1 MKKFLLITAAALFF
15 STPVMA
21 QDYVLYNGKVF
32 TATDQ
37 TKATAIVVSDGI
49 IKYVGNDKAALKLLP
64 KAKKINAAG
73 NTIMPGLIDAHM
85 HPQSGGLRMSGC
97 SLNYLSLTMDEMN
110 ARIQKCLDEDKDAG
124 PNDWLV
130 VAAWFEQEMKPTGF
144 VPNYKDFDA
153 LKTTR
158 PIFIRNSF
166 GHAAQ
171 LNRKAVE
178 LIDLKNQKERA
189 GGMIVRDKDGN
200 PTGRLEEAARDIV
213 FEILPPPT
221 EKQNLVAAQTA
232 IKAMNAQGITSI
244 FDAYTD
250 IETMTAYQ
258 TIQKAGE
265 LTLRPHFA
273 VLVDLDKEPNMDKAV
288 DEVLRERKMFDQG
301 KAKVQPSLSVHS
313 AKIFLDGT
321 NALPSLTGAMLEP
334 YFEEKDGKWVQG
346 ANYGVKPYI
355 ETEKLSELMLKLTNA
370 GIDTHI
376 HTDGD
381 RAVRVA
387 LDATEKMQENFRKQG
402 KGDPMVR
409 TALAHCEL
417 VAPEDFGRFKKLG
430 VLPVLSFQWERPAAD
445 TWEGSKDVFGPKRFA
460 LIEPAGYL
468 HDAGAKIVYGS
479 DWPVDP
485 LDEWLA
491 IQIGVTRM
499 ALPEDRAKYPERLG
513 KDPGLSLDSALKAI
527 TINAAYS
534 LHSEKYT
541 GSLEKG
547 KYADIIVLDRDLFKT
562 KADEISKTKVKMT
575 FVGGKLVYEGK

>member
-1 MKKFLLITAAALFF
+1 MRNFPLLSAAILLFA
-15 STPVMA
+15 TPAIA
-21 QDYVLYNGKVF
+21 QDYVIYNGNVF
-32 TATDQ
+32 TAASQ
-37 TKATAIVVSDGI
+37 KNATAVVVSDGL
-49 IKYVGNDKAALKLLP
+49 IKYVGSDKAALKLAP
-64 KAKKINAAG
+64 KARKINASG

-130 VAAWFEQEMKPTGF
+130 VAAWYEQEMKPTGF
-144 VPNYKDFDA
+144 VPSYKDFDA

-171 LNRKAVE
+171 LNRNAVE
-178 LIDLKNQKERA
+178 LVNLKNQKERA
-189 GGMIVRDKDGN
+189 GGIIVRDKDGN
-200 PTGRLEEAARDIV
+200 PTGRLEESARDIV

-250 IETMTAYQ
+250 IETMTAYK
-258 TIQKAGE
+258 TIHVMGQ

-273 VLVDLDKEPNMDKAV
+273 VLIDLDKEPSIDKNIA
-288 DEVLRERKMFDQG
+288 EVISQRKTFDQG
-301 KAKVQPSLSVHS
+301 AAKVKPSLSVHT
-313 AKIFLDGT
+313 AKIFMDGT

-334 YFEEKDGKWVQG
+334 YFEEKDGKWVHG
-346 ANYGVKPYI
+346 TNYGIKPYI
-355 ETEKLSELMLKLTNA
+355 DKDRLSEIIGKLSDL
-370 GIDTHI
+370 GIDSHI

-381 RAVRVA
+381 NAVRTS
-387 LDATEKMQENFRKQG
+387 LDATEQAMKTRPKFST
-402 KGDPMVR
+402 R

-417 VAPEDFGRFKKLG
+417 VSPEDFGRFAKLN
-430 VLPVLSFQWERPAAD
+430 VLPVLSFQWQRPAAD
-445 TWEGSKDVFGPKRFA
+445 TWEGSKDVLGAKRFEI
-460 LIEPAGYL
+460 IEPAGYL
-468 HDAGAKIVYGS
+468 HNAGAKIVFGS

-491 IQIGVTRM
+491 LQIGVTRK
-499 ALPEDRAKYPERLG
+499 ALPEDRTKYPERLG
-513 KDPGLSLDSALKAI
+513 KDPGLSLDTALKAM

-547 KYADIIVLDRDLFKT
+547 KFADIIVLDRDILKT
-562 KADEISKTKVKMT
+562 KVDEISKTKVKMT
-575 FVGGKLVYEGK
+575 MVGGKVVYEGK